1 MAGSVRFIEPV
12 QTATDIRP
20 YEPTTKAKVV
30 SIEDSL
36 RFVPERISIDD
47 LYTEPMATG
56 PELGHALRG
65 LATAKGAVQDSLDAL
80 QRGEW
85 IASDDAMQRVQAM
98 MPELSCCRAL
108 GDGFGAVVNALKF
121 CFENAKGGAF
131 SKEQIVAIGRAVE
144 RVRAEPF
151 LAFGSAV
158 EIITRLEDSGL
169 NVDPPAFA
177 TLTDLL
183 DVEGL
188 Y

>member
-98 MPELSCCRAL
+98 MPELFCCRAL

-121 CFENAKGGAF
+121 CFENAKGGPF
-131 SKEQIVAIGRAVE
+131 SKEQVVAIGSAVE
-144 RVRAEPF
+144 RLRAEPF
-151 LAFGSAV
+151 MAFGSAV

-177 TLTDLL
+177 ILTGLL

-188 Y
+188 H